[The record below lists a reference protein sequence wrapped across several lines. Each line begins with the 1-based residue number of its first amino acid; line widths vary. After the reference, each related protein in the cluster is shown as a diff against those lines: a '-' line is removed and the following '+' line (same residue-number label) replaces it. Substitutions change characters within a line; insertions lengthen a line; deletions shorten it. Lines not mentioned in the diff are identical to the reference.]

1 MLNKNLD
8 KELVPLNFETSEFD
22 LQQLEERLETDP
34 LAVGGLVD
42 LTTTNNDLSQQVYR
56 MDDCECNS
64 CWFNNN

>member
-42 LTTTNNDLSQQVYR
+42 LTTTNDLSQQVYR